1 MRRIKMLYWKRVGS
15 ILFLGV
21 AIAAGTVFTVA
32 QDQTMEG
39 VVTDAACGLTHKM
52 ADAKKCTNGCARTSG
67 FALVVGDKVY
77 KLEGKTDGLAD
88 LAAEKV
94 KVIGAVDSTGMKI
107 TVASV
112 AKAG

>member
-1 MRRIKMLYWKRVGS
+1 MLYWKRVGS
-15 ILFLGV
+15 ILFLGG
-21 AIAAGTVFTVA
+21 AIAAGVVISAA
-32 QDQTMEG
+32 QDQTVEG

-52 ADAKKCTNGCARTSG
+52 ADAKRCTSGCARTSG
-67 FALVVGDKVY
+67 YALVVGDKVY

-94 KVIGAVDSTGMKI
+94 KVMGTVDPAGMKI